1 MLLSPG
7 LITVIVIAVL
17 VLILIYASIRI
28 LREYERG
35 VVFTLGRY
43 TGTKGPG
50 LFLLVPFVQ
59 QMVRVDLRVIV
70 DEVPPQAAWR
80 YSPRSAAP
88 QCLSAAFRFDDRSA
102 KLFDEF
108 MSNLQTGKAP
118 AIIELPF
125 LQNCTS
131 VSRLNMSCLVKLHN
145 PAAQCGI
152 QPAHTGGKLGD
163 VGVLCFVPPRFIA
176 TIERHV

>member
-70 DEVPPQAAWR
+70 EEVPPQDVI
-80 YSPRSAAP
+80 SQTMSRS
-88 QCLSAAFRFDDRSA
+88 
-102 KLFDEF
+102 K
-108 MSNLQTGKAP
+108 
-118 AIIELPF
+118 
-125 LQNCTS
+125 
-131 VSRLNMSCLVKLHN
+131 
-145 PAAQCGI
+145 
-152 QPAHTGGKLGD
+152 
-163 VGVLCFVPPRFIA
+163 
-176 TIERHV
+176 